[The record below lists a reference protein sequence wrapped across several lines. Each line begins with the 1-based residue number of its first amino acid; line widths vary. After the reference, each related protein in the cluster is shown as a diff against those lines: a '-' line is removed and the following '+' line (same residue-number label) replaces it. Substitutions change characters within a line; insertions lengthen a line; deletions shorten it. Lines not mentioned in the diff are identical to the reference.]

1 MDLAH
6 DVWPRD
12 QKHLGAVLLAE
23 EVALDVERHRLDPR
37 AEAAVAEQNLV
48 LERIEQMRA

>member
-37 AEAAVAEQNLV
+37 AETAVAEQNLV